1 MEVCLWITIFI
12 LILVVILLTT
22 KLHLLKK
29 SAKEI
34 KTALSEKLETE
45 TNTLIDIS
53 SHNKHMKSLAESI
66 NIQLRELRK
75 ERLHYQQGDYE
86 LKEAVTNISH
96 DLRTPLTAIC
106 GYLDLLEQTEKSEEV
121 TRYLEIIRN
130 RTEILKQLTE
140 ELFRYSVFISVS
152 DNTSYENVV
161 LNSVLE
167 ESISAYYA
175 SLKERNITPKIS
187 IPDVKIERNLNK
199 NALSRI
205 FGNVISNAI
214 KYSDGDLNI
223 TLLESGEIVFS
234 NKASSLDEVQTGRLF
249 DRFYTVETAKKSTG
263 LGLSIAKALTE
274 QMNGS
279 ITAKYVDG
287 SIYIHITFTNQDNK
301 TNL

>member
-1 MEVCLWITIFI
+1 MELWLWIIICI
-12 LILVVILLTT
+12 LIIIILLLMI
-22 KLHLLKK
+22 KIYLLKK

-34 KTALSEKLETE
+34 EAAFADRLITDS
-45 TNTLIDIS
+45 NTLIDIS
-53 SHNKHMKSLAESI
+53 VRDKNMKSLAENI
-66 NIQLRELRK
+66 NIQLRKLRK
-75 ERLHYQQGDYE
+75 ERHHFQQGDYE

-161 LNSVLE
+161 LNSALE

-187 IPDVKIERNLNK
+187 IPDVKIERSLNK

-223 TLLESGEIVFS
+223 TLLESGEIIFS

-274 QMNGS
+274 QMSGR
-279 ITAKYVDG
+279 ITAKYING
-287 SIYIHITFTNQDNK
+287 SIYIHITFPNQQNE

>member
-1 MEVCLWITIFI
+1 MEVCLWATTFI
-12 LILVVILLTT
+12 LIAVVILLTI
-22 KLHLLKK
+22 KIHLLKK

-34 KTALSEKLETE
+34 KTALSEKLKTE

-86 LKEAVTNISH
+86 IKEAVTNISH

-187 IPDVKIERNLNK
+187 IPDVKIKRRLNK

-223 TLLESGEIVFS
+223 TLLESGEIIFS

-279 ITAKYVDG
+279 ITAKYIDG
-287 SIYIHITFTNQDNK
+287 SIYIHITFPNQDNK